1 MNLTYGK
8 EVHSQIFFCDL
19 GASERKGLRRQ
30 KEGFVVQ
37 GGLSSFLKLMNMLQQ
52 KLSEEERE
60 MLTYK
65 DNKLTYLLKNLY
77 KDYTRVNIIFHVMI
91 QDMGLE
97 GCLRTLEAS
106 DRIRTN
112 PTTESKDKDGKDGKG
127 GTQED
132 QNEFS
137 TEILIQHLN
146 KENFDLRNQIETMK
160 RSHKIKLE
168 ELQQLLSIP
177 CEIDYLLKNKD
188 NAPEMTM
195 IHEQRRAMEKAD
207 SLIKANK
214 ELERR
219 LEYLASDLSELKRER
234 K

>member
-8 EVHSQIFFCDL
+8 DVHSQIFFCDL

-37 GGLSSFLKLMNMLQQ
+37 GGLTSFLKLMNMLQQ
-52 KLSEEERE
+52 RLSDEERE

-106 DRIRTN
+106 DRVRMSSSN
-112 PTTESKDKDGKDGKG
+112 DGNEKNGKEG
-127 GTQED
+127 GTQEE
-132 QNEFS
+132 QQEFS

-146 KENFDLRNQIETMK
+146 KENFDLRN
-160 RSHKIKLE
+160 
-168 ELQQLLSIP
+168 
-177 CEIDYLLKNKD
+177 
-188 NAPEMTM
+188 
-195 IHEQRRAMEKAD
+195 
-207 SLIKANK
+207 
-214 ELERR
+214 
-219 LEYLASDLSELKRER
+219 
-234 K
+234 